1 MKLHIPS
8 LHMSLAYVL
17 LFAEMAGSEKNPV
30 SKDSQ
35 ILPIFNKL
43 LSSEKT
49 KLFVNHQNNPKS
61 QVLLFFFFFQLRK
74 KAQRGYEVPELRF
87 VARYL
92 GPHRVHSHCG
102 PNTKASRWHKEVP
115 GRTPECPHK
124 TPGGCHD

>member
-1 MKLHIPS
+1 
-8 LHMSLAYVL
+8 MSLAYVL

-61 QVLLFFFFFQLRK
+61 QVLFFFFFPVEEKSTERL
-74 KAQRGYEVPELRF
+74 
-87 VARYL
+87 
-92 GPHRVHSHCG
+92 
-102 PNTKASRWHKEVP
+102 
-115 GRTPECPHK
+115 
-124 TPGGCHD
+124 